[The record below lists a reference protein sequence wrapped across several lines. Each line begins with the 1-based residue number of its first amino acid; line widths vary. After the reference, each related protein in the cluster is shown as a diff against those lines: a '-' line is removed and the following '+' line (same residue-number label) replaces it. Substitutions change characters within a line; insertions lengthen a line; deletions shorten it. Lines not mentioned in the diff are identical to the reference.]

1 MLMSAWFCP
10 FFLYTKSRFV
20 IMSEVRGFFLD
31 PRIVWEDT
39 GWVLCSCLCKKIGR
53 EAGTVNMG
61 PELCS
66 VGPSWLG
73 TLNSSLGQVHCSH
86 FVHGKE

>member
-1 MLMSAWFCP
+1 
-10 FFLYTKSRFV
+10 
-20 IMSEVRGFFLD
+20 MSEVRGFFLD

-39 GWVLCSCLCKKIGR
+39 GWGPCSCLCKKIGR

-66 VGPSWLG
+66 VGPSCLEPLTAPWGRCIVL
-73 TLNSSLGQVHCSH
+73 TLCMEKSD
-86 FVHGKE
+86 